1 MGDCHSSDPGSNPG
15 PGAQPSVRIPTS
27 INNNNNNNNK
37 EINNNQIHI
46 IKIQNN
52 DKIPIIIKI

>member
-1 MGDCHSSDPGSNPG
+1 MNSIKNRIRAEHSNPG
-15 PGAQPSVRIPTS
+15 PGAQPSVRIPTP
-27 INNNNNNNNK
+27 INNNNNK